1 MSKMK
6 EYQYDITLSVSV
18 EADNELEAKGK
29 AISKF
34 IDKYGK
40 EAYDNAFAFDLFDT
54 IEIPTPEKT
63 INDIKREQ
71 EESNE

>member
-1 MSKMK
+1 MGERGQEMK

-18 EADNELEAKGK
+18 EADNEVEAKGK

-54 IEIPTPEKT
+54 IEL
-63 INDIKREQ
+63 
-71 EESNE
+71 EEEANV